1 MSFQYLNIARQCLTF
16 RRCRII
22 CVILFQYFMDKQIK
36 NILKNPMKLLSET
49 TEIDIYSKKIGLL
62 EQSSML
68 IDSIIKNK
76 ILGEN
81 ELNDLKRKIN
91 YVIGYGRQEKLLV
104 MLTR

>member
-1 MSFQYLNIARQCLTF
+1 
-16 RRCRII
+16 
-22 CVILFQYFMDKQIK
+22 
-36 NILKNPMKLLSET
+36 
-49 TEIDIYSKKIGLL
+49 
-62 EQSSML
+62 ML

-91 YVIGYGRQEKLLV
+91 YVIGYGRQEKLLL

>member
-1 MSFQYLNIARQCLTF
+1 
-16 RRCRII
+16 
-22 CVILFQYFMDKQIK
+22 MDKQIK

-62 EQSSML
+62 EQSSIL